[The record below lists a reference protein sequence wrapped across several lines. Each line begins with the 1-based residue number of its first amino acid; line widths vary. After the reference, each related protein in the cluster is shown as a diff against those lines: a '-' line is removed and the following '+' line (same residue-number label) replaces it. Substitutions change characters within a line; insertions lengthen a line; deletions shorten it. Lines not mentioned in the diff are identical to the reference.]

1 MNAEVVVVGGGTA
14 GAAVAW
20 QCARRGLDVLVLERA
35 ELQDA
40 GARWVNG
47 VPAWAFDAAGL
58 ARPRAPEC
66 LAAGV
71 PFHMRAGFTSQGVT
85 LRDHD
90 LLEVDMRALGARLI
104 RMARRA
110 GARFERARVQSWD
123 GRTLET
129 DRGAVR
135 VERVAVDASGLT
147 GARLLDQDPVAP
159 SDLCV
164 AAQHVRDVRD
174 VQAAQAFFHGHGVP
188 PGELLCFTGVA
199 GGYSIINV
207 RLDGDEL
214 AILTGSVPAEGH
226 PSGKVLLDRFAHDHP
241 WVGDARFGGH
251 RALPLCGPLSC
262 VGVERT
268 VAVGDAARMVHP
280 AHGSGIAQQLLA
292 SWLLGEVLGRGGTP
306 WDFNTRWQRS
316 RAGALA
322 GAEVFRRFTQTL
334 SVDQVG
340 ELMASGVMGPG
351 ISRRTLTQRRPRPE
365 RADLRGMV
373 AGLSRSPSVLGQ
385 LGPVLAR
392 MQAVEA
398 HHALYPSTPRGLARW
413 ERVRA
418 RLR

>member
-1 MNAEVVVVGGGTA
+1 MVGGGTA

-20 QCARRGLDVLVLERA
+20 QCARRGLQVVVLERQ

-58 ARPRAPEC
+58 PRPQAPER
-66 LAAGV
+66 LAGGV
-71 PFHMRAGFTSQGVT
+71 PFHMRAGWTDQGVT

-90 LLEVDMRALGARLI
+90 LLEVDMRLLGARLV
-104 RMARRA
+104 RMAQRA

-129 DRGAVR
+129 DQGAVR
-135 VERVAVDASGLT
+135 PDRVAVDASGLT
-147 GARLLDQDPVAP
+147 GARLLDQEPVAP
-159 SDLCV
+159 ADLCV
-164 AAQHVRDVRD
+164 AAQQVRHVVD
-174 VQAAQAFFHGHGVP
+174 VQAAQAFFRGHGVP
-188 PGELLCFTGVA
+188 PGELLCATGVA
-199 GGYSIINV
+199 GGYSIVNV

-214 AILTGSVPAEGH
+214 AILTGSVPAQGH
-226 PSGKVLLDRFAHDHP
+226 PSGKVLLERFVRDHP
-241 WVGDARFGGH
+241 WIGPARFGGH
-251 RALPLCGPLSC
+251 RALPLCGPLTC
-262 VGVERT
+262 VGRDRT
-268 VAVGDAARMVHP
+268 LAIGDAARMVHP

-292 SWLLGEVLGRGGTP
+292 SWLVGEVLARGGSP
-306 WDFNTRWQRS
+306 WDVNARWQRA

-340 ELMASGVMGPG
+340 QLMASGIMGPG
-351 ISRRTLTQRRPRPE
+351 ITRRTLTQRRPRPE

-373 AGLSRSPSVLGQ
+373 RGLSRQPGILAQV
-385 LGPVLAR
+385 GPVLAR

-398 HHALYPSTPRGLARW
+398 HHALYPRTPQGLARW
-413 ERVRA
+413 ERVLA